1 MLPETGEVILKWLP
15 YAGVGLIVL
24 VILVVLLKR
33 KNNKN

>member
-15 YAGVGLIVL
+15 YVGVGLIVL